1 MVSKNELIS
10 QTLKIKNLESLEIL
24 KMTSPKHWYISR
36 AQYTKSLTLSL
47 YISFRVKTVYQNLFF
62 LFLFFVFVILF
73 RVGCE
78 FYYKWVEYPP
88 RRGCYNLTNQII
100 HGGSGLMPR
109 SELFRRHVKAHVTR
123 LDLAPEST
131 FDLTNRNWP
140 ILGLWNV
147 PTL

>member
-1 MVSKNELIS
+1 MQANGIKKRANISNFKNKKSRISGNSQIDITKALIYFQSSIYEVSYLIS
-10 QTLKIKNLESLEIL
+10 I
-24 KMTSPKHWYISR
+24 YI
-36 AQYTKSLTLSL
+36 
-47 YISFRVKTVYQNLFF
+47 FRVKTVYQNLFF

-131 FDLTNRNWP
+131 FDLANQ
-140 ILGLWNV
+140 
-147 PTL
+147 

>member
-1 MVSKNELIS
+1 MQANGIKKRANISNFKNKKSRISGNSQIDITKALIYFQSSIYEVSYLIS
-10 QTLKIKNLESLEIL
+10 I
-24 KMTSPKHWYISR
+24 YI
-36 AQYTKSLTLSL
+36 
-47 YISFRVKTVYQNLFF
+47 FRVKTVYQNLFF
-62 LFLFFVFVILF
+62 LFLIFVFVILF

-131 FDLTNRNWP
+131 FDLANQ
-140 ILGLWNV
+140 
-147 PTL
+147 